1 MGYMVYGLVLSASL
15 LMTVLS
21 SPPEE
26 DVLHLLQLTVPASN
40 DTLGKFRTE
49 TSAIRT
55 CEEARQIGQSL
66 NAEITENQSMPLS
79 QLPPQV
85 WELLRDLP
93 TGRATPVF
101 GTPQTTM
108 KVLVICARKRAQV
121 DGNTTT

>member
-1 MGYMVYGLVLSASL
+1 MVYGLVLSTSL
-15 LMTVLS
+15 LMTALA

-26 DVLHLLQLTVPASN
+26 DVLHLLQLAVPASN
-40 DTLGKFRTE
+40 DTVKKFRTV

-66 NAEITENQSMPLS
+66 NAEITENDSLPFS
-79 QLPPQV
+79 TLPPKV
-85 WELLRDLP
+85 MELLRDLP

-108 KVLVICARKRAQV
+108 KVLVICARKPAQAAAPM
-121 DGNTTT
+121 